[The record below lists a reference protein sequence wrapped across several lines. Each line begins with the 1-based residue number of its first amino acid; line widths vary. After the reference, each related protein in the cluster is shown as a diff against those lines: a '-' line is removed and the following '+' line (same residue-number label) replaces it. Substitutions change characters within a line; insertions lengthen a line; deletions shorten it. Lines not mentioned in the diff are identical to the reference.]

1 MGLLRKTSVF
11 QQNTSN
17 AESPQASKAPMSS
30 WMTDSGADIQQRSP
44 AGTTQALSHR
54 QEPQIV
60 WFLIYIPVS
69 ALPGFQVTYLKNK
82 GNN

>member
-1 MGLLRKTSVF
+1 MRLHHKTSVF

-17 AESPQASKAPMSS
+17 VKFPQASKAPTSS

-44 AGTTQALSHR
+44 AGTPQALSHR

-69 ALPGFQVTYLKNK
+69 ALPGFQVTYLRNK